1 MTSTLAIDESLTA
14 KGYTP
19 AASVPAVYG
28 QSRVI
33 KSITIHHWG
42 ALGQTHDGVVN
53 FFVNGPGAT
62 SAHFVASAGRIHCL
76 VNPADAAWHAGN
88 ATGNATSIGIECRPE
103 ATDGDY
109 KTVAE
114 LVRYLRSNYGTDL
127 PLIPHRNWQSTACPG
142 VWDLDRIDNL
152 ARLGGA
158 TIGPAGE
165 TTDTTD
171 TEEDDMTPE
180 DRRKLNA
187 IYDALFNG
195 GTSMPEGKP
204 LKDLIHD
211 NFTQVKADIAKLTP
225 KAGA

>member
-1 MTSTLAIDESLTA
+1 MTSTLGIDESLTA

-19 AASVPAVYG
+19 AASVPFVYG
-28 QSRVI
+28 QPRVI

-42 ALGQTHDGVVN
+42 SLGQTHDGVVN

-109 KTVAE
+109 KTVAD
-114 LVRYLRSNYGTDL
+114 LVRYLRYNYGDL

-142 VWDLDRIDNL
+142 VWDLDRIDSL
-152 ARLGGA
+152 ARSAGA
-158 TIGPAGE
+158 SIGPAGE
-165 TTDTTD
+165 TNN
-171 TEEDDMTPE
+171 TEIEETEMTPE
-180 DRRKLNA
+180 QSRKLDA

-195 GTSMPEGKP
+195 GKSMPEGKP

-211 NFTQVKADIAKLTP
+211 NFTTVKAQLAKILP
-225 KAGA
+225 KDAA